1 MITNYI
7 MRVVDKRKATYKLYP
22 NATQA
27 ALLANLLRH
36 HQQLYNAALQ
46 ERADAWRLRRIAIS
60 YEDQCAG
67 LTELRRDPAWR
78 IASCSSEQ
86 VTLRRVK
93 KAFEAFFRRCK
104 AGKEPG
110 YPRFKSL
117 KRYSGFGYKGHGD
130 GWRFTPGP
138 DWKHGKLRLLGVGII
153 KARGRPR
160 QGGKIKSC
168 ELMHKAGA
176 WHLFLTLE
184 CDEIERTAGNAACG
198 MDWGTASF
206 LTLAHPD
213 GSHEKIAN
221 PRLYRTQKPRELE
234 LERIRD
240 RRKRGSKRRYRAV
253 VRCAR
258 LKAKNARRR
267 LDFHHKESAKL
278 IKRFALVA
286 TEKLQ
291 IRNLTGTAK
300 GTVDR
305 PGKNVKQ
312 KAGLNREILDT
323 APARFLNL
331 MRYKAAE
338 ARSLFME
345 APTRKVR
352 PSQTCPACGRIQKKT
367 LKERIHSCADCGH
380 TAAAPVPLAVVVF
393 NQRRVPAIFAQL
405 QQRVQ
410 PIRGRCRAVI
420 LQSAVKAARPLAASL
435 DDLVGE
441 IDDRWRDR
449 EAELL
454 SGLEVDDEIE
464 LDRLLDRQ
472 IAGLSPLQ
480 DAAARSITTGGTGTT
495 TTASVPEKTSG
506 RSAPKAAAFSASTLR
521 TFPRPSD
528 RAAVSDSSKASF
540 TLGFVRSTSA
550 LTVLTCGNAVRN
562 SSRRLALSSACMR
575 VKPVI
580 LPPGRARLA
589 ANPRST
595 GYIKTGFTIGMRPL
609 PPSQTGGQFL

>member
-7 MRVVDKRKATYKLYP
+7 MRVVERRKVTYKLYP

-46 ERADAWRLRRIAIS
+46 ERADAWRLRRLPIS
-60 YEDQCAG
+60 YEGQCAG
-67 LTELRRDPAWR
+67 LAELRRDPQWCVAN
-78 IASCSSEQ
+78 SSSEQ

-110 YPRFKSL
+110 YPRFKSV
-117 KRYSGFGYKGHGD
+117 KRYSGFGYKEHGN

-138 DWKHGKLRLLGVGII
+138 DWEHGKLRLQHVGII
-153 KARGRPR
+153 KARGEAR

-198 MDWGTASF
+198 MDWGTESF

-221 PRLYRTQKPRELE
+221 PRLYRTQNPRELE

-291 IRNLTGTAK
+291 IRNLTRTAK
-300 GTVDR
+300 GTVDK
-305 PGKNVKQ
+305 PGKNVRQ

-345 APTRKVR
+345 APTRKLK

-367 LKERIHSCADCGH
+367 LKKRIHSCPDCDH
-380 TAAAPVPLAVVVF
+380 TEP
-393 NQRRVPAIFAQL
+393 RD
-405 QQRVQ
+405 
-410 PIRGRCRAVI
+410 
-420 LQSAVKAARPLAASL
+420 AASARVCL
-435 DDLVGE
+435 NWAMQQLTG
-441 IDDRWRDR
+441 RGP
-449 EAELL
+449 A
-454 SGLEVDDEIE
+454 
-464 LDRLLDRQ
+464 
-472 IAGLSPLQ
+472 
-480 DAAARSITTGGTGTT
+480 DA
-495 TTASVPEKTSG
+495 V
-506 RSAPKAAAFSASTLR
+506 
-521 TFPRPSD
+521 
-528 RAAVSDSSKASF
+528 
-540 TLGFVRSTSA
+540 
-550 LTVLTCGNAVRN
+550 
-562 SSRRLALSSACMR
+562 
-575 VKPVI
+575 
-580 LPPGRARLA
+580 
-589 ANPRST
+589 
-595 GYIKTGFTIGMRPL
+595 
-609 PPSQTGGQFL
+609 